1 MMLGFLTLAALVS
14 FYLVTGRGSE
24 KVPARQSFAGFPERA
39 GGWRAI
45 DVQALGAAQ
54 ARELSADDYLSR
66 TYANDRGVIA
76 YFFAAWY
83 AGQGHRRTMHSP
95 QNCIPGAGWTMS
107 AHKILSLAVQP
118 STKSEINEYLIEKD
132 DVKMLAFYWY
142 QGRGRI
148 SAGDYMSRFFL
159 LYDGVALRRTDG
171 ALVRVIIPVPEGR
184 EGEFRA
190 RAAGLNF
197 AGTVIPVLREFIP

>member
-1 MMLGFLTLAALVS
+1 MLGFLALAAVVS
-14 FYLVTGRGSE
+14 IYLAAGRGSE
-24 KVPARQSFAGFPERA
+24 KVPARQSFDRFPERA

-54 ARELSADDYLSR
+54 ARELSAHDYLSR
-66 TYANDRGVIA
+66 TYASDRGVIA

-83 AGQGHRRTMHSP
+83 AGQGHRRTIHSP

-107 AHKILSLAVQP
+107 AHKVHSVAVQP
-118 STKSEINEYLIEKD
+118 STKSEINEYMIEKD

-142 QGRGRI
+142 QGRGRV
-148 SAGDYMSRFFL
+148 SAGDYMSRLYL
-159 LYDGVALRRTDG
+159 LYDGLALSRTDG

-197 AGTVIPVLREFIP
+197 ARTMIPALREFIP